1 MARRSSAAELGLV
14 ALTIEGGLIAPEQ
27 VQKILAADR
36 TAKTAESYACPK
48 GTSLGDE
55 IARYFRIGQAIWRDY
70 DKAEAKTVTRT
81 AAFAH
86 DLLAQCLGFTDL
98 NGPVEHREGTRRY
111 RLAWEAK
118 GGRVPVVAAA
128 PVPDADAFAK
138 SEPEFGDGEGGRPR
152 RSPAALL
159 QDWLNGTDHALWG
172 LVFAGDRARLMRDN
186 ASLTRPAWIEADLG
200 AMFRDEMF
208 ADFTAFWLLA
218 HASRFGAEGAAASD
232 CALEQWREAGLKQG
246 VEARKDLYANVAT
259 ALEELGQGLVEA
271 NPDLRERLQSGALS
285 MQALFEELLR
295 TVYRL
300 IFLAVAEDRDLL
312 HSRRATKD
320 ARALYADG
328 YSFTFW
334 RERSRRRVARD
345 GHHDAWEAIKVTL
358 ASLEHGEDL
367 LGLPALGGLFAAAS
381 TPNLNAA
388 KIPNR
393 AFLAALFCLGFIRK
407 DGITHRIN
415 WRDLKTEELGSVY
428 EGLLEIRPSL
438 SAAGQF
444 ELGSGAK
451 GNDRKTS
458 GSYYTPDSLV
468 ECLLDSALDPVLEKA
483 EAGGAMAEDK
493 IKAIL
498 DLKVIDPACGSG
510 HFLLGAARRMA
521 DRVARLRN
529 EDAGKEETQAAL
541 RDVVSRCIHG
551 VDRNP
556 MAVELAKVALWI
568 ESVSPGQPLGF
579 LDANIRCGDALLG
592 VFDLAVLEEG
602 IPDEAYKPLTGDN
615 KETASGLRKLN
626 KAERDA
632 GLLTRS
638 FDPSALAGAFRKF
651 HRMPESTPRE
661 VAARAVEFERIRLSP
676 DWLALKQACDIY
688 VSAFLLP
695 KPQLADLRDKA
706 LVPTT
711 AHLRKVLSGGMTLGT
726 GAVQGPLA
734 ATVDAVTY
742 AARAFHW
749 PLEFPDVLIG
759 NGGFDCVVGNPPW
772 ERIKLQEQEFFAGHQ
787 VADEPNA
794 AARTRAIAR
803 LAEADEGS
811 IDRALYQAFQ
821 VAKRLAEATST
832 FARVPGDSGGR
843 YRYTGTGDVNTY
855 ALFAEHFLNLTR
867 ESGRAGVIVPTGI
880 ATDATT
886 APFFGHLVSN
896 QQLASYFSF
905 YEVRKWFEGTDD
917 RRDFCLLSVG
927 RDIPVAEFASL
938 LTAIS
943 QLEDTRRIFA
953 LTPTEIAQINPNTK
967 TAPIFRTRRDA
978 ELTAAIYDR
987 VPVLINEGKAEA
999 GNPWCVSF
1007 MAMFHMSNDS
1017 ALFRTAAELDAEGW
1031 KREGTDWV
1039 RKSAGAASTG
1049 AMQAMLAEAQAANVP
1064 DLLSP
1069 LQLASPPAPPLAQ
1082 GSVRYVPLYEA
1093 KMVQQFDYRFGDGSK
1108 LKARPQNTGWPSPTK
1123 TELED
1128 VTFESSP
1135 WYWVAETEVR
1145 SRYSDRGWKRPWTI
1159 DWRRSA
1165 RAGDERTLIASPV
1178 PSCGIGD
1185 NLFTALSEKPS
1196 THYAALLG
1204 SWNSLVVDYCLRQ
1217 KAGGANMS
1225 YFLIEQLP
1233 ILPPSAYSEADL
1245 GFIVPRVLELTY
1257 TSYSMAPF
1265 ARDLGHDGPPFAWD
1279 EDRRAHLRAELD
1291 AWYALAY
1298 GLTRDELRYVLD
1310 PKDVMGEDYPSE
1322 TFRVLQNNEIKKYG
1336 EYRTQRL
1343 VLAAYDALLDA
1354 APATATVAD
1363 GQWAYSL
1370 DGEIAVRL
1378 LLAAIL
1384 KRMGQPRPLQEIV
1397 RAFLFAAQP
1406 HLLTPHLG
1414 ADRQAE
1420 WRRLVGTD
1428 ASLPVGQAVTSFASA
1443 HLINFRTAQSRL
1455 AAEGVWRY
1463 NIDARTVDRGAAV
1476 YVMNLPPSAEGRA
1489 DFVWHALRS
1498 INFSSAAS
1506 AMNQEEQAFLA
1517 QAVAA

>member
-1 MARRSSAAELGLV
+1 MARRSSATELGLV

-27 VQKILAADR
+27 VQQIIAADR
-36 TAKTAESYACPK
+36 TVKTAESYACPK

-70 DKAEAKTVTRT
+70 DMAEAKTITRT

-86 DLLAQCLGFTDL
+86 DLLTQCLGFTDL
-98 NGPVEHREGTRRY
+98 NGPVEHHEGTRRY

-118 GGRVPVVAAA
+118 GGRVPVVVAG

-138 SEPEFGDGEGGRPR
+138 SQPEFGDGEGGRPR

-159 QDWLNGTDHALWG
+159 QDWLNGTGHALWG

-208 ADFTAFWLLA
+208 ADFTALWLLT
-218 HASRFGAEGAAASD
+218 HASRFGAEGAAVSD

-271 NPDLRERLQSGALS
+271 NPDLRECLQSGTLS

-334 RERSRRRVARD
+334 RERSQRRVARD
-345 GHHDAWEAIKVTL
+345 GHHDAWEAVKVTL

-381 TPNLNAA
+381 TPNLNVAR
-388 KIPNR
+388 IPNR

-407 DGITHRIN
+407 NGIIHRIN

-438 SAAGQF
+438 SASGQF

-468 ECLLDSALDPVLEKA
+468 ECLLDSALDPVLDKA
-483 EAGGAMAEDK
+483 EAGGASPEDK
-493 IKAIL
+493 IKAVL

-579 LDANIRCGDALLG
+579 LDANLRCGDALLG
-592 VFDLAVLEEG
+592 VFDLAALEEG

-615 KETASGLRKLN
+615 KDAAKFYLKLN
-626 KAERDA
+626 RDA
-632 GLLTRS
+632 KKGQGQLDFLGGG
-638 FDPSALAGAFRKF
+638 GAMPARPIAASLGRIKA
-651 HRMPESTPRE
+651 MPEDTVGQVEKKR
-661 VAARAVEFERIRLSP
+661 AAFEAWKADATRWNTQ
-676 DWLALKQACDIY
+676 DACDFY
-688 VSAFLLP
+688 MAAFLLP
-695 KPQLADLRDKA
+695 KTEVPETRGCAM
-706 LVPTT
+706 VPTT
-711 AHLRKVLSGGMTLGT
+711 AEVRQKLAGGT
-726 GAVQGPLA
+726 VYGPLDA
-734 ATVDAVTY
+734 AGIDV
-742 AARAFHW
+742 ARAASVLHW
-749 PLEFPDVLIG
+749 PLEFPDVVVA
-759 NGGFDCVVGNPPW
+759 NGGFDVVLGNPPW
-772 ERIKLQEQEFFAGHQ
+772 ERIKLQEQEFFSGHP

-794 AARTRAIAR
+794 ASRTRAIAR
-803 LAEADEGS
+803 LAEAADGTP
-811 IDRALYQAFQ
+811 DRLLYQAFQ
-821 VAKRLAEATST
+821 IAKRVAEATSA

-843 YRYTGTGDVNTY
+843 FRYTGTGDVNTY
-855 ALFAEHFLNLTR
+855 ALFAELFLNLTR
-867 ESGRAGVIVPTGI
+867 DGGRAGLIVPTGI

-886 APFFGHLVSN
+886 APFFAHLVGS
-896 QQLASYFSF
+896 QKVVSVISF
-905 YEVRKWFEGTDD
+905 ENEEFIFPGVHHSFRFA
-917 RRDFCLLSVG
+917 LLTIG
-927 RDIPVAEFASL
+927 ANTANAEFAFFLRQTVGLNDKRRRFTLSP
-938 LTAIS
+938 AQIS
-943 QLEDTRRIFA
+943 R
-953 LTPTEIAQINPNTK
+953 INPNSK
-967 TAPIFRTRRDA
+967 TAPVFRSCKDA
-978 ELTAAIYDR
+978 DLTALIYDR
-987 VPVLINEGKAEA
+987 VPVLVDESRVAD
-999 GNPWCVSF
+999 GNPWGVSF
-1007 MAMFHMSNDS
+1007 MTMFHMSNDS
-1017 ALFRTAAELDAEGW
+1017 HLFRTAGQLSADGW
-1031 KREGTDWV
+1031 VREGTNWV
-1039 RKSAGAASTG
+1039 RGATR
-1049 AMQAMLAEAQAANVP
+1049 MI
-1064 DLLSP
+1064 
-1069 LQLASPPAPPLAQ
+1069 
-1082 GSVRYVPLYEA
+1082 PLYEA
-1093 KMVQQFDYRFGDGSK
+1093 KMVHQFDHRWATYDGEDSRDTTDAEKQDSDTEVTPRYWVPHVEVSDRLQSK
-1108 LKARPQNTGWPSPTK
+1108 NWGRRWMLGWR
-1123 TELED
+1123 D
-1128 VTFESSP
+1128 VTSAHVFRTTIAAAIPLVGVGNSLP
-1135 WYWVAETEVR
+1135 TMVVR
-1145 SRYSDRGWKRPWTI
+1145 ANPDTGR
-1159 DWRRSA
+1159 
-1165 RAGDERTLIASPV
+1165 L
-1178 PSCGIGD
+1178 
-1185 NLFTALSEKPS
+1185 
-1196 THYAALLG
+1196 AALLG
-1204 SWNSLVVDYCLRQ
+1204 NLSSLALDFVARHKV
-1217 KAGGANMS
+1217 GGNHLNFFI
-1225 YFLIEQLP
+1225 YQQLP
-1233 ILPPSAYSEADL
+1233 ILPPNAYSEADL
-1245 GFIVPRVLELTY
+1245 GFIVPRVLELSY
-1257 TSYSMAPF
+1257 TSHSMAPF
-1265 ARDLGHDGPPFAWD
+1265 ARDLGYEGEPFAWD
-1279 EDRRAHLRAELD
+1279 ENRRAHLRAELD
-1291 AWYALAY
+1291 AWFALAY

-1322 TFRVLQNNEIKKYG
+1322 TFRVLQNNETKKYG

-1343 VLAAYDALLDA
+1343 VLAAYEALLDA
-1354 APATATVAD
+1354 APATETIAD

-1378 LLAAIL
+1378 LLGAIL

-1406 HLLTPHLG
+1406 HLLTPHLS

-1420 WRRLVGTD
+1420 WRRLVGAT
-1428 ASLPVGQAVTSFASA
+1428 AGLPVGQAVTSFASA
-1443 HLINFRTAQSRL
+1443 HLINFRTAQNRL

-1463 NIDARTVDRGAAV
+1463 DIDAHTVDRGAAV
-1476 YVMNLPPSAEGRA
+1476 YALNLPPSTEGRA
-1489 DFVWHALRS
+1489 DFVWHALRTIS
-1498 INFSSAAS
+1498 FSSAAS
-1506 AMNQEEQAFLA
+1506 AMDQEEQAFIA
-1517 QAVAA
+1517 QAAAA